1 MEAGRL
7 VEELPRKA
15 ELVGEGA
22 NWVAIAERV
31 GFPLPRHRASGV
43 GDLMRRAKMI
53 RRDIELPEQRER
65 RDRQIAEPHRLPQK
79 VAVAVV
85 FAGQMARLVV
95 DEEELR
101 NTPISLRDALTET
114 VD

>member
-1 MEAGRL
+1 MQFCRL

-31 GFPLPRHRASGV
+31 GVPLPRHRAAGV
-43 GDLMRRAKMI
+43 RDLMRGAEMI

-65 RDRQIAEPHRLPQK
+65 RDRQIAESITLLVNTHS
-79 VAVAVV
+79 AVRALI
-85 FAGQMARLVV
+85 G
-95 DEEELR
+95 DELSR
-101 NTPISLRDALTET
+101 WSYF
-114 VD
+114 V